1 MAIPFTQLVASTYDD
16 VVNEKNKAADQW
28 SDSSFLKALEKLGG
42 VKKIS
47 GGAKLQVTLDYKANA
62 AADFLL
68 TDATTTSTSK
78 TEILTAAEY
87 SLIPLV
93 VPVNWS
99 FFDEA
104 VNSEKNQKVELVA
117 TIVDNAI
124 ASHDQAVE
132 DAMFAAT
139 GGTDGFNTLL
149 DLYTEDGTG
158 TVGTIVSGTE
168 TWWKNQFKDWGTDT
182 GATLLA
188 DYTTLYNAC
197 AKGSGGRKP
206 NVIVG
211 SGAMQANFEAAL
223 TANQRFVSVE
233 KASGGFTELAF
244 KTIPYIFSSECA
256 SANENAFMFN
266 TNDTKLY
273 VVMSAWRQRR
283 KVQEHVNAAMSNMKI
298 FSVCQ
303 IATRNRSRGGVIF
316 S

>member
-1 MAIPFTQLVASTYDD
+1 MAIPFEQLVAATFDD
-16 VVNEKNKAADQW
+16 VVNEKNRAADGW
-28 SDSSFLKALEKLGG
+28 SDSSFLKTLERLGG
-42 VKKIS
+42 VKKIA
-47 GGAKLQVTLDYKANA
+47 GGATLQLTLDYKQNP

-68 TDATTTSTSK
+68 TDVTGTSTSK
-78 TEILTAAEY
+78 TEVMTAASY

-99 FFDEA
+99 HFDEA
-104 VNSEKNQKVELVA
+104 VNSEKNQKVDLVSS
-117 TIVDNAI
+117 IVDNAL
-124 ASHDQAVE
+124 ASHDQAIE
-132 DAMFAAT
+132 DGIFAAT
-139 GGTDGFNTLL
+139 GGTDGFNTLV

-188 DYTTLYNAC
+188 DYTYLYNAC

-206 NVIVG
+206 NIIVG
-211 SGAMQANFEAAL
+211 GATQHALYEAAL
-223 TANQRFVSVE
+223 TANQRFVGGG
-233 KASGGFTELAF
+233 KADGSFTELAF
-244 KTIPYIFSSECA
+244 KNIPYVFSSEA
-256 SANENAFMFN
+256 PAGENAFMFN
-266 TNDTKLY
+266 TNDTKLF

-283 KVQEHVNAAMSNMKI
+283 KVQDHVNAAMSNMKI

-303 IATRNRSRGGVIF
+303 LATSNRSRGGVIW